1 MDYDRVVFLPWR
13 TRMRSVVV
21 TAIVSLSAF
30 TSFTALPGCGDAT
43 APAPP
48 IVQASETRVLGVK
61 GMHCDGCV
69 NAVTT
74 KVSKVEGV
82 QSCEVS
88 LEEETATIVADPSAF
103 ANAQAAIEKLGY
115 EVVPPAE

>member
-1 MDYDRVVFLPWR
+1 
-13 TRMRSVVV
+13 MRDVL
-21 TAIVSLSAF
+21 VSLILSAS
-30 TSFTALPGCGDAT
+30 TVSCSIAVSGCGEAST
-43 APAPP
+43 SP
-48 IVQASETRVLGVK
+48 IVQASETQASETQASETKVFGVK

-74 KVSKVEGV
+74 KVSRVEGV

-88 LEEETATIVADPSAF
+88 LEDESATIVADPSAF

>member
-21 TAIVSLSAF
+21 PAIVSLSLF
-30 TSFTALPGCGDAT
+30 TSFTSLTGCGDAT

-48 IVQASETRVLGVK
+48 VVQASETRVLGVK

-82 QSCEVS
+82 RSCEVS

>member
-1 MDYDRVVFLPWR
+1 
-13 TRMRSVVV
+13 MRSVVV
-21 TAIVSLSAF
+21 TAIVSLSAV
-30 TSFTALPGCGDAT
+30 TSFTSLTGCGDAT
-43 APAPP
+43 SPAPP
-48 IVQASETRVLGVK
+48 VVQASETRVLGVK

-88 LEEETATIVADPSAF
+88 LEEETATIVGDPAAMADAR
-103 ANAQAAIEKLGY
+103 AAIEKLGY
-115 EVVPPAE
+115 EVTPTSE

>member
-1 MDYDRVVFLPWR
+1 
-13 TRMRSVVV
+13 MRGV
-21 TAIVSLSAF
+21 ANCLIVSVLTLSSAF
-30 TSFTALPGCGDAT
+30 AVTGCGD
-43 APAPP
+43 PP
-48 IVQASETRVLGVK
+48 TPMAQAAQTDTVVLGVK

-88 LEEETATIVADPSAF
+88 LEEETATIVADPAAF
-103 ANAQAAIEKLGY
+103 ADARAAIEKLGY
-115 EVVPPAE
+115 EVVPAVE